1 MFLCKSHIKK
11 ILFIFLF
18 VLAGTITLFTDI
30 YLNLF
35 KKTIQ
40 DNLIKSTGLYNLQYE
55 KIEGSFIEGFKII
68 DVTIDS
74 ETYLLK
80 SEEVSL
86 NIDFLNIL
94 EGFKDIEFL
103 GLENGKLIL
112 KNNSSNNI
120 SSSHYNQYC
129 IKKIQVNDFEI
140 IYDNNVFL
148 LESLNF
154 DLDNGIFYDI
164 GLKGSAKIPYY
175 NANISNF
182 EISLLNEESNEH
194 SCQFKIDA
202 LRLKN
207 LYFES
212 LDASGKLTGFFNF
225 EGNFD
230 LLGLSIFEKRFQDV
244 YGEIKYFEDA
254 LFVNTQNKYDQR
266 ESEKKFFISGNFLI
280 SNKMLDIKKAILKP
294 NNRDS
299 LIVNDEEIYY
309 NQNGLYAND
318 LSLKYEKG
326 LALIKK
332 LKVDTSYNYSLDID
346 FKQLDI
352 KLFKGLG
359 ADGLLSGNLNIASA
373 DSASFSDA
381 KVENFSYKDYS
392 FDSVDIEGS
401 FNNNELSLSDLR
413 ISKQIGILN
422 LSGSYSSIDEFYG
435 EFIKGLKVKFKN

>member
-1 MFLCKSHIKK
+1 MFLSKSHIKK

-18 VLAGTITLFTDI
+18 VLTGTITLFTDI

-40 DNLIKSTGLYNLQYE
+40 DILIKSAGLYNLQYE

-120 SSSHYNQYC
+120 SNAHYNQYY
-129 IKKIQVNDFEI
+129 IENFQVNNFEI

-154 DLDNGIFYDI
+154 DFDNGIFYDI
-164 GLKGSAKIPYY
+164 DLKGSAKIPYY

-182 EISLLNEESNEH
+182 EISFLNESNEH
-194 SCQFKIDA
+194 SCQFKVDHF
-202 LRLKN
+202 RLKN
-207 LYFES
+207 LYFER
-212 LDASGKLTGFFNF
+212 LDASGKLTDFFNF
-225 EGNFD
+225 EGDFD
-230 LLGLSIFEKRFQDV
+230 LLGLLIFEKRFQDV
-244 YGEIKYFEDA
+244 YGEINYFEDA
-254 LFVNTQNKYDQR
+254 LFVNTRNKYDQR

-294 NNRDS
+294 NSRDS
-299 LIVNDEEIYY
+299 LIINDEEIYY
-309 NQNGLYAND
+309 SQNGLYAND
-318 LSLKYEKG
+318 LNLKYEKG

-332 LKVDTSYNYSLDID
+332 LKVDTSYNYSLDIE

-359 ADGLLSGNLNIASA
+359 ANGLLSGNLNIAGA

-401 FNNNELSLSDLR
+401 YNNNELSLSDLR

-422 LSGSYSSIDEFYG
+422 LSGSYSSIDEFYS